1 MKKII
6 SFLAMAFIVMTVPFT
21 TVAQNTL
28 KNEKEACSTTIDGD
42 NLVFASVGAGMN
54 INVVI
59 YKM

>member
-1 MKKII
+1 
-6 SFLAMAFIVMTVPFT
+6 MAFIVMTVPFT

>member
-28 KNEKEACSTTIDGD
+28 KNEEEACSITIDGQSCFR
-42 NLVFASVGAGMN
+42 LCRSRHE
-54 INVVI
+54 
-59 YKM
+59 Y